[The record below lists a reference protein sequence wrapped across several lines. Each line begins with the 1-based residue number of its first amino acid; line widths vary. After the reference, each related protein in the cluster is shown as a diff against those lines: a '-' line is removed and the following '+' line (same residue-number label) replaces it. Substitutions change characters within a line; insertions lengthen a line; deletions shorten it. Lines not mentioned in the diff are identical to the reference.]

1 MRPVLYLAITSHGFG
16 HVVRVASVAAQVQK
30 LLPDVLLI
38 FVTTA
43 PHWLI
48 RSYVKGDFIQRPKR
62 LDVGVIQADSF
73 SMDYS
78 ATLEK
83 LREIRRRS
91 PRIIAGEV
99 DFLRLNRA
107 QLVLADLPPLA
118 IPIAHGADIPCWCMG
133 NFGWDFIY
141 RAWGGEFIPEA
152 DWITELYREGD
163 RLFRLPLHEPMG
175 NFANVTNVG
184 LTGGDPQYDLAALRE
199 RFQLTHPKEKTILL
213 SFGGLGFA
221 GMPYEAL
228 AQFPDYQFISF
239 DRNAPDLANLR
250 KITETQ
256 YRPVDFMPLCDRIIS
271 KPGFS
276 TYAEALRLD
285 LPVVTLPRDDFAEG
299 PILIKNLQQY
309 GHHQILD
316 PEQFAQGD
324 WDFLRESPQP
334 PQGNQPIDKT
344 GIKAIAQAIAE
355 FLSH

>member
-48 RSYVKGDFIQRPKR
+48 RSYMKGDFIQRAKR

-73 SMDYS
+73 AMDYD
-78 ATLEK
+78 ATLGK

-91 PRIIAGEV
+91 PRIIADEV

-107 QLVLADLPPLA
+107 QLVLADVPPLA
-118 IPIAHGADIPCWCMG
+118 IPIAHGAEIPCWCMG

-152 DWITELYREGD
+152 DWITDLYRQGD
-163 RLFRLPLHEPMG
+163 RLFRLPLNEPMADFS
-175 NFANVTNVG
+175 NITDVG
-184 LTGGDPQYDLAALRE
+184 LTGGDPAHDPGSLRE

-239 DRNAPDLANLR
+239 DRNAPNLDNLR
-250 KITETQ
+250 KITDTQ
-256 YRPVDFMPLCDRIIS
+256 YRPVDFMPLCDRVVS

-285 LPVVTLPRDDFAEG
+285 LPIVTLPRDDFAEG

-316 PEQFAQGD
+316 PQQFTQGQ
-324 WDFLRESPQP
+324 WDFLWETPNSPQET
-334 PQGNQPIDKT
+334 QPINKT
-344 GIKAIAQAIAE
+344 GTKAIAKAVVE
-355 FLSH
+355 FLSR

>member
-16 HVVRVASVAAQVQK
+16 HAVRVAAVAAQVQQ
-30 LLPDVLLI
+30 LLPEVLLI

-48 RSYVKGDFIQRPKR
+48 RSYVAGDFIQRPKQ

-73 SMDYS
+73 SMDYGT
-78 ATLEK
+78 TLEK
-83 LREIRRRS
+83 LQEIRRRS
-91 PRIIAGEV
+91 PQIITDEV
-99 DFLRLNRA
+99 NFLRLNRA

-118 IPIAHGADIPCWCMG
+118 VPIAHGADIPCWCMS

-141 RAWGGEFIPEA
+141 RAWGGEFIAEA
-152 DWITELYREGD
+152 DWITDLYRQGD
-163 RLFRLPLHEPMG
+163 RLFRLPLHEPMA
-175 NFANVTNVG
+175 NFPKATDVG
-184 LTGGDPQYDLAALRE
+184 LTGGDPRHDLDDLRTK
-199 RFQLTHPKEKTILL
+199 FQLHHPKEKTILL

-239 DRNAPDLANLR
+239 DRKAPDLPNLR
-250 KITETQ
+250 KITDGQ

-285 LPVVTLPRDDFAEG
+285 LPITTLPRHDFAEG
-299 PILIKNLQQY
+299 PILIKHLQQY
-309 GHHQILD
+309 GAHQILD
-316 PEQFAQGD
+316 PDQFAQGQ
-324 WDFLRESPQP
+324 WDFLRADPQP
-334 PQGNQPIDKT
+334 PQGGQPIDKT
-344 GIKAIAQAIAE
+344 GTKAIAQAIVE
-355 FLSH
+355 FLSR

>member
-16 HVVRVASVAAQVQK
+16 HAVRVSAVAAQVQK
-30 LLPDVLLI
+30 LLPDVLLV

-48 RSYVKGDFIQRPKR
+48 RSYVQGDFIQREKH

-73 SMDYS
+73 SMDYG

-83 LREIRRRS
+83 LQEIRRRS
-91 PRIIAGEV
+91 PQIIADEV
-99 DFLRLNRA
+99 NFLRLNRA
-107 QLVLADLPPLA
+107 QLVLADVPPLA
-118 IPIAHGADIPCWCMG
+118 IPIAHGADIPCWCMS

-141 RAWGGEFIPEA
+141 RAWGGEFMPEA
-152 DWITELYREGD
+152 DWITDLYRQGD
-163 RLFRLPLHEPMG
+163 RLFRLPLYEPMADFP
-175 NFANVTNVG
+175 NHTDVG
-184 LTGGDPQYDLAALRE
+184 LTGGDPRHDLGTLRSQ
-199 RFQLTHPKEKTILL
+199 FDLTHPKEKTILL

-250 KITETQ
+250 KIADNH

-285 LPVVTLPRDDFAEG
+285 LPIVTLPRDDFAEG
-299 PILIKNLQQY
+299 PVLIDNLKQY
-309 GHHQILD
+309 GAHQILD
-316 PEQFAQGD
+316 PVQFAQGN
-324 WDFLRESPQP
+324 WDFLREAPQP
-334 PQGNQPIDKT
+334 PQGDQPINKT
-344 GIKAIAQAIAE
+344 GTEAIAQAIVE
-355 FLSH
+355 FLST